1 MTDPHVPGEIGPGGD
16 RVLNQIQ
23 ELITK
28 ARADLPPI
36 SLGYLREV
44 VCLDDR
50 IDLQPDPFERHNSV
64 ISGYLK
70 RVREAGELI
79 VVKLPENPIEKAL
92 WLAHSYVSATLEKT
106 GTHVAFSKD
115 DVYVVWFCYI
125 LGGWK
130 ALISTTLPDGMYYEV
145 TYNKEK
151 AETYVDA
158 YKKFHNVAI
167 PDTVPLSD

>member
-1 MTDPHVPGEIGPGGD
+1 M
-16 RVLNQIQ
+16 
-23 ELITK
+23 
-28 ARADLPPI
+28 
-36 SLGYLREV
+36 
-44 VCLDDR
+44 
-50 IDLQPDPFERHNSV
+50 
-64 ISGYLK
+64 
-70 RVREAGELI
+70 
-79 VVKLPENPIEKAL
+79 VKLPENPIEKAL